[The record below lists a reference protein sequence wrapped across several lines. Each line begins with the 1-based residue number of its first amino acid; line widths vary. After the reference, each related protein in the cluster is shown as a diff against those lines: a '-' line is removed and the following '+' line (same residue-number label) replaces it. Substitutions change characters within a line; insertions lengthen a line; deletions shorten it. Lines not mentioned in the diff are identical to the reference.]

1 MVGATACAV
10 GPPVSASSP
19 RAARHAATNVRIGNP
34 RSALP
39 ILSGSAVNAYGSP
52 GSRFEVA
59 ICRPY
64 TRCALSVTS
73 DPPVRTFLIADIR
86 GYTRFTEEHGDAASA
101 RLTGRFS
108 ELVRDGVEIRGGQ
121 LIEIRGDEALAVF
134 DSARQAIRAAMDL
147 QRWFSEHSE
156 ADPDLPLRVGIGIDS
171 GEAVLLDDGSF
182 RGAAL
187 NVAARLCALARGGE
201 VIVSEGTSRVAGR
214 VPGVHYVDRGRAHLK
229 GIAGTTRLIR
239 VASEEEPQERSQTSI
254 LFFGGQRRLGWGWP
268 IAIAVVLIAAATAA
282 AVVYLTGGNSG
293 ETSSGANPITTTTG
307 STGTSS
313 EPVAPR
319 SDVLALIPASLRKTC
334 VRQTVAD
341 PDAVATAICLPP
353 SGGAGFYPDRWQVS
367 IYPSG
372 KAVRAAYE
380 GLLQGARVKQ
390 NTGSCTS
397 LSWGGEGAWQHGPG
411 KPGGRRFCYFDGNNA
426 VIVWTHERRGQST
439 HRDVLGIAREGGLDH
454 VRLIGWWAFAH
465 HLIGKV
471 T

>member
-1 MVGATACAV
+1 
-10 GPPVSASSP
+10 
-19 RAARHAATNVRIGNP
+19 
-34 RSALP
+34 
-39 ILSGSAVNAYGSP
+39 
-52 GSRFEVA
+52 
-59 ICRPY
+59 
-64 TRCALSVTS
+64 
-73 DPPVRTFLIADIR
+73 
-86 GYTRFTEEHGDAASA
+86 
-101 RLTGRFS
+101 
-108 ELVRDGVEIRGGQ
+108 VRDGVEIRGGQ

-147 QRWFSEHSE
+147 QRWFAEHTD

-171 GEAVLLDDGSF
+171 GEAALLDDGSF

-214 VPGVHYVDRGRAHLK
+214 IPGVRYVDRGRAHLK
-229 GIAGTTRLIR
+229 GIAGTVNLIR
-239 VASEEEPQERSQTSI
+239 AAPEEEQKEQSQTSI
-254 LFFGGQRRLGWGWP
+254 LFFGGQRRLGWP
-268 IAIAVVLIAAATAA
+268 IAVAVVLIAAATAA
-282 AVVYLTGGNSG
+282 AVVYLTSGNSG
-293 ETSSGANPITTTTG
+293 DTSSGANQATTTG
-307 STGTSS
+307 TTGSGS

-334 VRQTVAD
+334 VGQTV
-341 PDAVATAICLPP
+341 PDVGAVATAICLPP
-353 SGGAGFYPDRWQVS
+353 SSGGGFYPDRWQVS

-380 GLLQGARVKQ
+380 DQLRSANVKR
-390 NTGSCTS
+390 NTGKCTS
-397 LSWGGEGAWQHGPG
+397 LSWGGEGPWQHGPG
-411 KPGGRRFCYFDGNNA
+411 KPGGRRFCYFDGDDA

-439 HRDVLGIAREGGLDH
+439 HRDVLGIARESGLDH